1 MGRGI
6 SVFVTRSLTQCS
18 ISAQILDTLAVSDLY
33 RLLGKNIAH
42 FRRQAG
48 LTQEQ
53 LAEKTDYS
61 VDFIGLVERGVNAP
75 TVARLADIADV
86 LGVELWE
93 LFYSEHVMHSDKRST
108 AKRGKATRH

>member
-1 MGRGI
+1 
-6 SVFVTRSLTQCS
+6 V
-18 ISAQILDTLAVSDLY
+18 QILQTLAVSDLY

-53 LAEKTDYS
+53 LAERTDYS

-75 TVARLADIADV
+75 TVARLADIARV
-86 LGVELWE
+86 LGVELWR
-93 LFYSEHVMHSDKRST
+93 LFYSEHDTQPNRRPT
-108 AKRGKATRH
+108 AKGGKAAKKPTRH